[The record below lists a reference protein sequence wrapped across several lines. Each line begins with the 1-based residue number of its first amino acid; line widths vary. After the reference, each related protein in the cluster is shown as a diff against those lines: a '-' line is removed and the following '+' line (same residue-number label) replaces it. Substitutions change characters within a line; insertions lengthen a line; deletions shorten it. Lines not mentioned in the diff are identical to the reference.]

1 MTYEAGDWQIAT
13 LAVSAHDA
21 TTAAT
26 LTVVSPSG
34 VTSTPAVSTPDT
46 GASWTA
52 VGYELTAPGEW
63 VERWV
68 VTGTGKG
75 SERRTLLVAPDPT
88 ALPSGTRVYATTT
101 DYANALR
108 AAPPSG
114 SRLALAK
121 ASAAVDDML
130 LTAVYDVDDDDM
142 PTDAAVIVA
151 LRDATCA
158 QAEDARKYATEAA
171 GSFSIGSVSVTRAAP
186 AKLRPEEYRSPRAWG
201 ILQRAGLTGTAAW
214 TW

>member
-1 MTYEAGDWQIAT
+1 MASYEAGDWQIPT
-13 LAVSAHDA
+13 LTVSVHDG

-34 VTSTPAVSTPDT
+34 VTTTPATSTPDA

-52 VGYELTAPGEW
+52 AGYELTAPGEW

-75 SERRTLLVAPDPT
+75 SERRVLLVAPDP
-88 ALPSGTRVYATTT
+88 AAVPSGIRVYATTT

-130 LTAVYDVDDDDM
+130 LTAVYDTDTVGM
-142 PTDAAVIVA
+142 PTGAAVIVA

-158 QAEDARKYATEAA
+158 QAEDARKYAAEAA

-186 AKLRPEEYRSPRAWG
+186 AKLRPEEYRSPRALS
-201 ILQRAGLTGTAAW
+201 ILQRAGLTGPPW
-214 TW
+214 TY